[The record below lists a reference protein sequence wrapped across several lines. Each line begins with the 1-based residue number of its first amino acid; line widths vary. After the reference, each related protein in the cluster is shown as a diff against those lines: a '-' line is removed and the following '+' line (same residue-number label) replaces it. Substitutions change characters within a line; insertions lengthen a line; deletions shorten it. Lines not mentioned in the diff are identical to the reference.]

1 MVAFMRYI
9 CYGIIGVK
17 KMYEGSKRILGE
29 KISKLRRESG
39 YSQIDFAAQCGIDKT
54 NLGRIERGEICAR
67 IDTLILI
74 SNMLGITVSELLIDI
89 K

>member
-1 MVAFMRYI
+1 MYEN
-9 CYGIIGVK
+9 YKKIIG
-17 KMYEGSKRILGE
+17 E
-29 KISKLRRESG
+29 KVSQLRRENG
-39 YSQIDFAAQCGIDKT
+39 FSQIEFAAQCEIDKT
-54 NLGRIERGEICAR
+54 NLGRIERGEVYAR

>member
-1 MVAFMRYI
+1 
-9 CYGIIGVK
+9 
-17 KMYEGSKRILGE
+17 MYEDSKKIIGE
-29 KISKLRRESG
+29 KISQLRRENG
-39 YSQIDFAAQCGIDKT
+39 FSQIDFATQCGIDKT
-54 NLGRIERGEICAR
+54 NLGRIERGEVHAR

>member
-1 MVAFMRYI
+1 
-9 CYGIIGVK
+9 
-17 KMYEGSKRILGE
+17 MYEDSKKKIGQ
-29 KISKLRRESG
+29 KISQLRRESG
-39 YSQIDFAAQCGIDKT
+39 FSQIDFAIQCGIDKT
-54 NLGRIERGEICAR
+54 NLGRIERGEVHAR